1 MNQSGSRRRS
11 LFSALRRGMLF
22 SVGSALILR
31 EKTAE
36 FVAQA
41 IERGQKVQDEGRK
54 LVQETRAEGRAKR
67 PERIDPV
74 DMHITNTIKR
84 LNVPTHED
92 IDQLDRHIAELAQ
105 RIEELQSL

>member
-1 MNQSGSRRRS
+1 MNQIGSRRRS

-41 IERGQKVQDEGRK
+41 IERGQEVQDEGK
-54 LVQETRAEGRAKR
+54 KMVQEMRAERRAKR
-67 PERIDPV
+67 PERIETEDV
-74 DMHITNTIKR
+74 RITNTIRR

-92 IDQLDRHIAELAQ
+92 IEQLNQHIAELAR
-105 RIEELQSL
+105 RIEELQSP

>member
-1 MNQSGSRRRS
+1 MNQIGSRRRS
-11 LFSALRRGMLF
+11 LVSALRRGMLF

-41 IERGQKVQDEGRK
+41 IERGQEVQDEGTK
-54 LVQETRAEGRAKR
+54 MVQEMRAERRAKR
-67 PERIDPV
+67 PERIETEDV
-74 DMHITNTIKR
+74 RITNTIRR

-92 IDQLDRHIAELAQ
+92 IEQLNQHIAELAQ
-105 RIEELQSL
+105 RIEELQSY